1 MPTAIKK
8 GSKVLVVE
16 GPSKG
21 REGTV
26 TKLARE
32 YDREMQVTRWTV
44 WLDTG
49 KWKIKTRLSW
59 VREVSP

>member
-21 REGTV
+21 REGMV